1 MSDGDAKRS
10 HVRIAAAILAA
21 ILVAATVFTY
31 LAYTAAFTD
40 TDTVTVTS
48 PRAGL
53 VMEQD
58 AKVKYRGIQVGE
70 VKSIEYAGDQAK
82 LTLSINS
89 NEMRYIPSNAG
100 VRIAGTT
107 VFGAKSVEFLPP
119 EQPSGQLRPGANVQ
133 AKDVQLEVNTL
144 FQTLTDVLH
153 KIDPVNLNATLSA
166 LAEGLRGNGDDLGAT
181 LSGLNYYLQQLN
193 PKLPTLQDDLQKTA
207 VVANIYGDA
216 GPDLARIF
224 DNTPAISNTIVDQQ
238 DNLNATLLAAT
249 GLANNGT
256 ATLEPAEN
264 DYIAA
269 IQRLRAPLKVAAD
282 YSPEFG
288 CLFQGVAKAIDTF
301 APVIGG
307 IRPGLFVASNFLP
320 GSPGYTYPESL
331 PIVNASGG
339 PNCRGL
345 PNVPTKQNGGSW
357 YHTPFLVTDNAY
369 IPYQPNTEL
378 QFDAPSTFSSCSTE
392 RSRKGTSTDGG
403 RSDAAEGLRIHGGD
417 AVGGGIPHSGVR
429 RVPICVGQR
438 LSRHVHRRLAT
449 EGRAGRPDRGRSGGI
464 A

>member
-1 MSDGDAKRS
+1 VTMADGDAKRS

-21 ILVAATVFTY
+21 ILAAAVVFTY
-31 LAYTAAFTD
+31 LAYTAAFTA

-48 PRAGL
+48 QRAGL
-53 VMEQD
+53 VMERD
-58 AKVKYRGIQVGE
+58 AKVKYRGIQIGE
-70 VKSIEYAGDQAK
+70 VESIDYAGNEAK
-82 LTLSINS
+82 LTLAIDRSQL
-89 NEMRYIPSNAG
+89 RYIPSNAV

-119 EQPSGQLRPGANVQ
+119 ADPRPTPLQPGASIQ
-133 AKDVQLEVNTL
+133 ASDVQLEVNTL

-153 KIDPVNLNATLSA
+153 KIDPINLNATLSA

-193 PKLPTLQDDLQKTA
+193 PKLPTLQEDFRQTA

-216 GPDLARIF
+216 GPDLVKIF
-224 DNTPAISNTIVDQQ
+224 DNAPAISKTLVDEQ

-269 IQRLRAPLKVAAD
+269 VQRLRAPLKVAAD

-288 CLFQGVAKAIDTF
+288 CLFEGVAKAIDTF
-301 APVIGG
+301 APIIGG

-320 GSPGYTYPESL
+320 GGPAYTYPESL

-345 PNVPTKQNGGSW
+345 PNMPTKQYGGSW
-357 YHTPFLVTDNAY
+357 YRAPFLVTDNAY
-369 IPYQPNTEL
+369 VPYQPNTEL
-378 QFDAPSTFSSCSTE
+378 QFDAPSTVQFLFNGAFAE
-392 RSRKGTSTDGG
+392 RD
-403 RSDAAEGLRIHGGD
+403 EW
-417 AVGGGIPHSGVR
+417 
-429 RVPICVGQR
+429 
-438 LSRHVHRRLAT
+438 
-449 EGRAGRPDRGRSGGI
+449 
-464 A
+464 